1 MKIPEAVNHIN
12 VQNNIDLVDGKTNPN
27 KDTKALQKNISCV
40 TNSSSSGISEKH
52 LDHCADTVKSFL
64 RKSIA
69 AQSYSKMFSQGT
81 SFKSLNLSIEA
92 PSGARS
98 SFRSLEHLDKVSRHY
113 LSEIIQKTH
122 PLSSDERHLLSIIIN
137 SNFNFRHQSN
147 SNLSNNTLNIKSFD
161 KIQSENIQT
170 YKNTFSEDIEEIA
183 NHDFVFFGVEISN
196 HQEKLPLNKTHHTV
210 DFGANAYIIDHDSP
224 YGYMTLTDHFDNAI
238 PPVFY
243 HEHQSFLDK
252 FSEVNKEVSR
262 YVHGSKGI
270 IDVPIFN
277 TKDMKLGLGL
287 YLIDFIRK
295 SEDQSFKEF
304 CYGKNLAPVDLDR
317 IINFVFQPE
326 YHIPRMVSTE
336 NFKKVKIREI
346 SLEEAVT
353 ASNYEEINKQVTN
366 KKIAL
371 QALFLSIAN
380 QKEDV
385 ALYILS
391 NFEITRQDVISI
403 KHELYDIEYL
413 LSAHNSSCKVLEYF
427 INKGLVDV
435 NTKFKKTNSG
445 DCMLDNAI
453 KYENAEMIKLLLKYG
468 ATSDNKYI

>member
-27 KDTKALQKNISCV
+27 KATKALQKNILRV

-52 LDHCADTVKSFL
+52 LDHCANTVKNFL

-113 LSEIIQKTH
+113 ISEIIQKVH

-147 SNLSNNTLNIKSFD
+147 SNLSNNILNIKSFD

-170 YKNTFSEDIEEIA
+170 HKNTYSEDIKEIS

-427 INKGLVDV
+427 I
-435 NTKFKKTNSG
+435 
-445 DCMLDNAI
+445 
-453 KYENAEMIKLLLKYG
+453 
-468 ATSDNKYI
+468 

>member
-1 MKIPEAVNHIN
+1 PKVTSVRNAAQQTMPDEKNLKDSA
-12 VQNNIDLVDGKTNPN
+12 NIIKDFFRKT
-27 KDTKALQKNISCV
+27 
-40 TNSSSSGISEKH
+40 
-52 LDHCADTVKSFL
+52 
-64 RKSIA
+64 IA
-69 AQSYSKMFSQGT
+69 AQSYSRMFSQG
-81 SFKSLNLSIEA
+81 SNFKSLNIAIDA
-92 PSGARS
+92 PSDAKA
-98 SFRSLEHLDKVSRHY
+98 SFKAIEHLDRLSKHY
-113 LSEIIQKTH
+113 ISEIREKLH
-122 PLSSDERHLLSIIIN
+122 PLSAEELNLLSLIIN
-137 SNFNFRHQSN
+137 SDLIFRHQSN
-147 SNLSNNTLNIKSFD
+147 SDLSDKILNIKSFN
-161 KIQSENIQT
+161 KIQSEGICTKRNT
-170 YKNTFSEDIEEIA
+170 YADDIKKIA
-183 NHDFVFFGVEISN
+183 NHDFVFFGVEISS
-196 HQEKLPLNKTHHTV
+196 HQKKHPLNTKHHTV